1 MYESKRDARFQTY
14 ARTILRRFI
23 NRRLNKPFLA
33 EEFRA
38 FLENEGT
45 VHPADWR
52 SLGWVLKDAHL
63 SGRIKRVGSAP
74 AKTSHGNYKPKW
86 VGV

>member
-1 MYESKRDARFQTY
+1 MYESKRDARFQTH
-14 ARTILRRFI
+14 ARFLLRRFMS
-23 NRRLNKPFLA
+23 RRKNKPFLS

-38 FLENEGT
+38 YLERECKFQ
-45 VHPADWR
+45 PADWR
-52 SLGWVLKDAHL
+52 SLGWVIKDAQS